1 MMTGYWLLAP
11 MTLSTLAE
19 AHRHHYA
26 ANAAAAAAWETAA
39 LADEQR
45 SARALARDGE
55 LPRGMSIAGSVAE
68 IRVDG
73 VLTKKPDWI
82 SMFFGGGNT
91 TYTGIR
97 NALAIAETEPSV
109 KTIVLAVDS
118 PGGHTDGLF
127 ETLDAIAQLRATSK
141 KSIKVRAENALSA
154 AYGIAAAAGP
164 IEAMSR
170 AALFGSIGTAMSFSV
185 DPQVVTLTNSDSP
198 NKRPDVTTDA
208 GKAVVVEFL
217 DQVNDEL
224 VRAIARGRDVDAKT
238 VTETF
243 GRGAMLTA
251 PNAQRLGMIDKT
263 ATTPLRAVTSKRTA
277 MATQKDDD
285 SPEETRAAADAAAE
299 TRGTTRER
307 DRVLA
312 HLTLGESSG
321 DMSIALEAI
330 RSGAAMTQELTAR
343 YLTASM
349 NRSDRSK
356 RQTESTDASRA
367 VEGSSAS
374 SPAPDLGD
382 LVVAQLTASN
392 GSHVRG

>member
-164 IEAMSR
+164 IEATSR